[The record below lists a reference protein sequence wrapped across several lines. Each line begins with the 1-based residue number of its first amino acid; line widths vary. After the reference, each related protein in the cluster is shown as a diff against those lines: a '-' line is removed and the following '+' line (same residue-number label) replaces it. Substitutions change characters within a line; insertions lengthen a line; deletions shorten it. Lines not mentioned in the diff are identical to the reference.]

1 MSSSQLVAQLTP
13 VVLMIS
19 IIGMN
24 HLIANQ
30 RADRKTET
38 EASRLRCAL
47 AAALRALLDL
57 YNKNLQLIEQKAD
70 YILSSR
76 SSVVL
81 YRANLGRL
89 ATLLEETAIQ
99 RVVGIFAQN
108 ERIEAVL
115 SAHSNFKG
123 GLTYQFPVADA
134 KFDEWKSMF
143 EQAASDSEVVCQML
157 EGRNQTSVP
166 LIAHVALPQPAYG
179 NYSAKTFTGLRM
191 HATGALSCLESRN
204 VADHKKTAA

>member
-1 MSSSQLVAQLTP
+1 MLSNHWLAPFLP
-13 VVLMIS
+13 VVLMMS
-19 IIGMN
+19 IIAMN

-30 RADRKTET
+30 RADKKTDT
-38 EASRLRCAL
+38 EASRLCCAL
-47 AAALRALLDL
+47 AAELRGLSEL

-89 ATLLEETAIQ
+89 AMLLEEPVIE
-99 RVVGIFAQN
+99 RVVRVFAQN
-108 ERIEAVL
+108 ERIEAIL

-134 KFDEWKSMF
+134 AFDEWKIMF
-143 EQAASDSEVVCQML
+143 TQASGEIEGACRLL
-157 EGRNQTSVP
+157 EGRRQTSVP
-166 LIAHVALPQPAYG
+166 VTAHVGLPRPAYG
-179 NYSAKTFTGLRM
+179 NYSA
-191 HATGALSCLESRN
+191 
-204 VADHKKTAA
+204 

>member
-47 AAALRALLDL
+47 AAELRALLDL

-99 RVVGIFAQN
+99 RVVSIFAQN

-179 NYSAKTFTGLRM
+179 NYSAKSFTGLRM
-191 HATGALSCLESRN
+191 HATGALSRLEPRNLASRE
-204 VADHKKTAA
+204 KTAA

>member
-1 MSSSQLVAQLTP
+1 MQLVAQLTP

-24 HLIANQ
+24 YLIANQ

-47 AAALRALLDL
+47 AAELRALLDL
-57 YNKNLQLIEQKAD
+57 YRKNLQLIEQKAD

-99 RVVGIFAQN
+99 RV
-108 ERIEAVL
+108 
-115 SAHSNFKG
+115 S
-123 GLTYQFPVADA
+123 
-134 KFDEWKSMF
+134 
-143 EQAASDSEVVCQML
+143 
-157 EGRNQTSVP
+157 P
-166 LIAHVALPQPAYG
+166 LICG
-179 NYSAKTFTGLRM
+179 RT
-191 HATGALSCLESRN
+191 
-204 VADHKKTAA
+204 

>member
-1 MSSSQLVAQLTP
+1 MLSSQLVAQLTP

-47 AAALRALLDL
+47 AAELRALLDL
-57 YNKNLQLIEQKAD
+57 YCKNLQLIEQKAD

-89 ATLLEETAIQ
+89 ATLLEEPSIQ
-99 RVVGIFAQN
+99 RVVSIFAQN

-123 GLTYQFPVADA
+123 GLTYQFSVTDA
-134 KFDEWKSMF
+134 KFDEWKNMF
-143 EQAASDSEVVCQML
+143 EHVASDIECVCQTL
-157 EGRNQTSVP
+157 EGRKHTSVP
-166 LIAHVALPQPAYG
+166 VTAHVALPRPAYE
-179 NYSAKTFTGLRM
+179 NYLTSNSAGLRIS
-191 HATGALSCLESRN
+191 ATG
-204 VADHKKTAA
+204 